1 MRRPNADSAQSHRL
15 LSRRAL
21 LLGGVQLGFM
31 GMLALRMRFL
41 QVEQSDQFRLLAEEN
56 RVNIRLIPPARG
68 EIFDRNGVALA
79 RNDPSYRISVV
90 REDTGDLDHV
100 IQRLATL
107 VDLDEDYLRRAITE
121 INRSAPFLPVTV
133 ADHVSWEEMSR
144 VAVNAPALPGV
155 TPEVGLSRKYP
166 LGADFA
172 HLVGY
177 VGPVSDYDLS
187 KITNPDPLLR
197 IPRFQIGKV
206 GVEAKSERTLRGS
219 AGTKRVE
226 VNAVGRV
233 MRELDRQEGQQG
245 ADLQL
250 TVDQGLQSYIQ
261 ARLGN
266 ESAAAVVMDCQNGDL
281 LAVNSSPSFDPNL
294 FVTGISVADY
304 KALTD
309 NKYRPLAAK
318 SIQGTYP
325 PGSTF
330 KMITALAALEDG
342 AFSSK
347 DTVWCPGHLEVS
359 GRRFHCWKRAGHGHM
374 DLQKALRESCDVYFY
389 SVAVKL
395 GIDKISAMAAR
406 LGLGVR
412 HDIPLSGVARGLN
425 PSREWKQKVRGQNW
439 VPGDTVNVSIG
450 QGFVLASPLQL
461 AVMTARLASGLQ
473 LTPRLVKSINGVEA
487 DRPKA
492 APLGVNENSL
502 RQIRKAM
509 FEVSNNRRGTAY
521 RSRILPDEYKLA
533 GKTGTSQVRNITA
546 AERAAGVTRNKD
558 LPWERRD
565 HALFVNFAPYDN
577 PKIAVAVIVEHGG
590 GGSKA
595 AAPIARDI
603 TLQALYKGDPPLEA
617 YPTKDR
623 RKIKDQQERLRALMP
638 DRQGNRGDTRT

>member
-1 MRRPNADSAQSHRL
+1 MRRPNADSSESQRL
-15 LSRRAL
+15 LSRRAM

-31 GMLALRMRFL
+31 GMLALRMRYL

-56 RVNIRLIPPARG
+56 RVNIRLLPPARG

-79 RNDPSYRISVV
+79 RNEPSYRITIVQ
-90 REDTGDLDHV
+90 EDAGDVDKV
-100 IQRLATL
+100 IERLSTL
-107 VDLDEDYLRRAITE
+107 VELDEDSLNRAMAE
-121 INRSAPFLPVTV
+121 MKRSAPFLPVTV

-144 VAVNAPALPGV
+144 VSVNAPALPGV
-155 TPEVGLSRKYP
+155 TPEVGLSRQYP
-166 LGADFA
+166 LQGDFA
-172 HLVGY
+172 HVVGY

-187 KITNPDPLLR
+187 KIANPDPLLR

-206 GVEAKSERTLRGS
+206 GVEAKREGGLRGS

-226 VNAVGRV
+226 VNSVGRI
-233 MRELDRQEGQQG
+233 MRELDRQEGDQG
-245 ADLQL
+245 QDLQL
-250 TVDQGLQSYIQ
+250 TLDQNLQSYVQ
-261 ARLGN
+261 ARLEG
-266 ESAAAVVMDCQNGDL
+266 ESAAAIVMDCRNGDL
-281 LAVNSSPSFDPNL
+281 LAINSAPTFDPNL

-309 NKYRPLAAK
+309 NKFRPLAAK
-318 SIQGTYP
+318 SVQGTYP

-330 KMITALAALEDG
+330 KMITALAALEEG
-342 AFSSK
+342 VFSSE

-359 GRRFHCWKRAGHGHM
+359 DRRFHCWKRAGHGHM

-389 SVAVKL
+389 EVAL
-395 GIDKISAMAAR
+395 EIGIDKISTMAAR

-425 PSREWKQKVRGQNW
+425 PTRTWKEQVRGQNW
-439 VPGDTVNVSIG
+439 VPGDTVNASIG

-473 LTPRLVKSINGVEA
+473 INPRMVKSSNGVEE
-487 DRPKA
+487 PVPEP
-492 APLGVNENSL
+492 APLGLNENHL

-509 FEVSNNRRGTAY
+509 FAVSNNRRGTAY
-521 RSRILPDEYKLA
+521 GSRIVPEEFKLA

-565 HALFVNFAPYDN
+565 HALFVNFAPFDT
-577 PKIAVAVIVEHGG
+577 PEIAVAVVVEHGG
-590 GGSKA
+590 GGSTA

-617 YPTKDR
+617 YPSRDR
-623 RKIKDQQERLRALMP
+623 RKIKAQQERLRALMP
-638 DRQGNRGDTRT
+638 DPQDVRGGTRT